1 MSVVRGRVSVD
12 VQFRDSTTSASVQ
25 SLKTIALQDATE
37 HEDLPSGFPLK
48 VVVLSGTVGTSEITV
63 ANFSSTSS
71 YTYKNAAGVVP
82 QFSGGY
88 VNGVAFSY
96 SGGRADL
103 RCIVE
108 GTEEAFKIQSRL
120 NRVAVEQGRH
130 FVPELKL
137 RTFFSVDEAGQPL
150 PTTGTYRIVV
160 WGY

>member
-37 HEDLPSGFPLK
+37 HEDSASGTPLK

-63 ANFSSTSS
+63 ANFGSTSS
-71 YTYKNAAGVVP
+71 YAYKNAAGVVP
-82 QFSGGY
+82 QFSAGY
-88 VNGVAFSY
+88 IDGVAFSY
-96 SGGRADL
+96 TGGGANL
-103 RCIVE
+103 RCIEEGSVE
-108 GTEEAFKIQSRL
+108 RFKVQSRL
-120 NRVAVEQGRH
+120 GRVAVDQGRH
-130 FVPELKL
+130 FIPELKL
-137 RTFFSVDEAGQPL
+137 QTFATTDGTGQPL